1 MLQSSIINSWTDVS
15 LKSRYLVDATSST
28 SCMRQL
34 VLVDVS
40 MSDFI
45 SRWGYVVQMS
55 MNCLYVSV
63 FTMSQPTV
71 LLHDERFQDEK
82 ECLHTCE
89 EKTNR
94 CIREHVINQE
104 KVNVKEDDLK
114 GFFLSFVGVQ
124 GFTLSWFNLEDAVFR
139 VWTARLNTTPAA
151 SLVWLGVSANPTN
164 RNKLKSTSTLQR
176 WTPPG

>member
-89 EKTNR
+89 EKNEQVHQRTCDKSRKSKHEGRRSEGSLKLCR
-94 CIREHVINQE
+94 CLR
-104 KVNVKEDDLK
+104 
-114 GFFLSFVGVQ
+114 
-124 GFTLSWFNLEDAVFR
+124 GFTLS
-139 VWTARLNTTPAA
+139 
-151 SLVWLGVSANPTN
+151 
-164 RNKLKSTSTLQR
+164 
-176 WTPPG
+176 